1 MINGKRRL
9 VTSELSIPSDRR
21 PRANSQFP
29 MANWRYRGSDRTYTL
44 SPSRFYT
51 PFSTIPHLRHRRTPT
66 RRVAGNGTVSAVDGS
81 SITFPSRTPSSARV
95 CPRFHRCAFKQVPS
109 ATFFKRFV
117 SAHATDRAI
126 HAHARVESTYYF
138 SSSLSEILKTKRNEI
153 NAKLFQLFNLFD
165 RSDLDTDRPISASLL
180 YFGLFVNEIKRVC
193 TCITGISWQSE
204 RMRV

>member
-1 MINGKRRL
+1 MGKDD
-9 VTSELSIPSDRR
+9 LSRVNYRFRVIAV
-21 PRANSQFP
+21 RARIVSFLWQTGVIEVP
-29 MANWRYRGSDRTYTL
+29 TAPTHYL
-44 SPSRFYT
+44 HSRFYT

-117 SAHATDRAI
+117 ASAHATDRAI
-126 HAHARVESTYYF
+126 HAHARVESIYYF